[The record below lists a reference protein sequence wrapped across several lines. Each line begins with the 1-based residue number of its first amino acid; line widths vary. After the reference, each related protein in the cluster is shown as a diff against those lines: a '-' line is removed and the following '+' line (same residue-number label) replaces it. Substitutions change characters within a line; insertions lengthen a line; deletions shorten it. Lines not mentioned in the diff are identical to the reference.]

1 MFLNVKDIMKLF
13 GVSQAYAYRLIVDL
27 NKSLEDKG
35 YRVIR
40 GKVPK
45 QFVYENFYIT
55 DKEEKDVRIQG

>member
-1 MFLNVKDIMKLF
+1 MFLNVRDIMKLF

-35 YRVIR
+35 YRVIK

-55 DKEEKDVRIQG
+55 DKEEKNVRIQG

>member
-1 MFLNVKDIMKLF
+1 MKLF

-35 YRVIR
+35 YRVIK

-55 DKEEKDVRIQG
+55 DKEEKNVRIQG